1 MIVLGIESSC
11 DETAAALL
19 EVRGARATLVLNVCA
34 SQVSIHAKTG
44 GVVPEVAAR
53 NHVLSILPVIQA
65 ACTKAP
71 DCIAVT
77 AGPGLVT
84 SLSVGVQTARA
95 LSYIWNAPLV
105 VVNHIEGHL
114 YANWLS
120 PSSRAGRRGI
130 SAPLK
135 TSGSFSELVSSTPE
149 WFRMTGIAFPAL
161 VLIVSGGHTELILMH
176 DHGKYKKIGQ
186 TLDDAAGEAFD
197 KVAKMLD
204 LGYPGGP
211 AISRLAESGDSRRF
225 DFPRA
230 LMNDKA
236 RLFDFSFSG
245 LKTSVL
251 YCARELKANGMF
263 LKNSIPDLCASFQ
276 QAVLDVLV
284 TKTVR
289 AALRYRVKNVLL
301 GGGVVANTALRLQM
315 RTAIERETQ
324 CALHVPALAFCTDNA
339 AMIAMAGYFH
349 AKKKEYT
356 PWQKVDVRAGW
367 EL

>member
-1 MIVLGIESSC
+1 MTILGIESSC

-19 EVRGARATLVLNVCA
+19 EVRGGRATLVSNGCA

-65 ACTKAP
+65 ACIKAP

-84 SLSVGVQTARA
+84 SVSVGVSVARA
-95 LSYIWNAPLV
+95 LSTLWNVPIV
-105 VVNHIEGHL
+105 MVNHIEGHL
-114 YANWLS
+114 YSNWL
-120 PSSRAGRRGI
+120 PSR
-130 SAPLK
+130 K
-135 TSGSFSELVSSTPE
+135 ELAHVP
-149 WFRMTGIAFPAL
+149 FRIPNITFPAM
-161 VLIVSGGHTELILMH
+161 VLIVSGGHTELILMR
-176 DHGKYKKIGQ
+176 DHGRYKKIGQ

-211 AISRLAESGDSRRF
+211 AISRLAESGDFKRF

-236 RLFDFSFSG
+236 RPFDFSFSG

-251 YCARELKANGMF
+251 YCARELKAKGMF
-263 LKNSIPDLCASFQ
+263 SKNSIPDLCASFQ
-276 QAVLDVLV
+276 QAAVDVLV
-284 TKTVR
+284 AKTVR
-289 AALRYRVKNVLL
+289 AAERYRVKNVLL

-315 RTAIERETQ
+315 RTAIERQTQ
-324 CALHVPALAFCTDNA
+324 CMLHVPALAFCTDNA

-356 PWQKVDVRAGW
+356 PWQKVDVCAGW